1 MSQNWWPLGL
11 MPHRWLHSARPRDF
25 ITKPGGCGVI
35 RPSLDF
41 EIANEKSAAVGGAG
55 DAVDRSV
62 RGRNYLSLRGHVGMD
77 MEQGERKCITARDRT
92 QIRCVS
98 FATAPAFCPSL
109 TSQSASLSWPSW
121 SSANAGRDG
130 KASTTEDGLINMEA
144 PPPPHG
150 WARYP
155 HLQRGANA
163 SRNRGKGRLMVQV
176 RRDGETDG
184 NIT

>member
-1 MSQNWWPLGL
+1 
-11 MPHRWLHSARPRDF
+11 
-25 ITKPGGCGVI
+25 VI

-41 EIANEKSAAVGGAG
+41 EIANGKSAAVDGAG

-77 MEQGERKCITARDRT
+77 LEQGERKCIMARDRT
-92 QIRCVS
+92 QIRCVC
-98 FATAPAFCPSL
+98 FAMVPALCASL
-109 TSQSASLSWPSW
+109 TSQSASSRWP

-155 HLQRGANA
+155 NLQRGANS